1 MNVIYNENCL
11 DTKDNTYAE
20 STLSEFIELENE
32 TDDKEWKKHWIGMPE
47 FVQNDNPSYKKL
59 IVNFRNKEDYAE
71 FVKLIDQK
79 ITDKT
84 KSIWYPEL
92 DKDQNTLKRWMEI
105 DE

>member
-1 MNVIYNENCL
+1 M
-11 DTKDNTYAE
+11 
-20 STLSEFIELENE
+20 
-32 TDDKEWKKHWIGMPE
+32 
-47 FVQNDNPSYKKL
+47 
-59 IVNFRNKEDYAE
+59 NFRNKEDYAE